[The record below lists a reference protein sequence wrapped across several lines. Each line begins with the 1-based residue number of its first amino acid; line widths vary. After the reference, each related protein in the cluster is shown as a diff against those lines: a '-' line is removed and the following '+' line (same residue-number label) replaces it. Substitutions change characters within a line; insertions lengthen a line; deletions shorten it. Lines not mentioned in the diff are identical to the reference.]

1 MSVPAIPAIVPRQGG
16 LGARLSN
23 TWAYVFTG
31 VMILLSLFP
40 VYWVFTVSLKT
51 RRDGLVSPPLWLFDP
66 TAANYLKLWSHDT
79 FKYTFLNSVVVTII
93 GLALSLAIAIPT
105 AYAIVRMKVRGRNLV
120 GVWLILAFML
130 PEFLFVIPMFS
141 LYQWTGL
148 YDTHVGLALMY
159 QVHVLPLSI
168 WLLSSFFREINPAID
183 EAARIEGASHWQIL
197 TRIYVPC
204 TLPGIAATAVLNAIW
219 IWNELAIAIGL
230 TFSRAQTITLGV
242 TSFRGYA
249 ALDWGAMTA
258 ASIIAIVPM
267 LLFAIVAQK
276 HIVKGLTLGAVKG

>member
-1 MSVPAIPAIVPRQGG
+1 MAAITGTTGQIRK
-16 LGARLSN
+16 RLSS
-23 TWAYVFTG
+23 TWAYIFTAAM
-31 VMILLSLFP
+31 VLFSLFP
-40 VYWVFTVSLKT
+40 VYWVFATSLKSK
-51 RRDGLVSPPLWLFDP
+51 RDGLSNPPLWLFDP
-66 TAANYLKLWSHDT
+66 VAANYLKLWSHDT
-79 FKYTFLNSVVVTII
+79 FKYTFLNSVIVT
-93 GLALSLAIAIPT
+93 GLGVALSLAIAIPT
-105 AYAIVRMKVRGRNLV
+105 AYAIARLKIRGRNIV
-120 GVWLILAFML
+120 GVWLILAYML
-130 PEFLFVIPMFS
+130 PEFLFVLPMFS

-183 EAARIEGASHWQIL
+183 EAARIEGCSNWQIL

-204 TLPGIAATAVLNAIW
+204 TLPGLVATAILNAIW
-219 IWNELAIAIGL
+219 IWNELAIALGL
-230 TFSRAQTITLGV
+230 TFARAQTVTLGV

-258 ASIIAIVPM
+258 ASIIAIIPM
-267 LLFAIVAQK
+267 LLFAIMAQK

>member
-1 MSVPAIPAIVPRQGG
+1 MAGATITPAAGR
-16 LGARLSN
+16 LTARLS
-23 TWAYVFTG
+23 TAWAYVFTG
-31 VMILLSLFP
+31 AMVLFSLFP
-40 VYWVFTVSLKT
+40 VYWVLTVSLKSK
-51 RRDGLVSPPLWLFDP
+51 RDSLANPPLWLFDP
-66 TAANYLKLWSHDT
+66 VAANYVKLWSHDT
-79 FKYTFLNSVVVTII
+79 FKYTFLNSVIVTIL
-93 GLALSLAIAIPT
+93 GVALSLAIAIPT
-105 AYAIVRMKVRGRNLV
+105 AYAIVRLKIRGQNIV
-120 GVWLILAFML
+120 GVWLILAYML
-130 PEFLFVIPMFS
+130 PEFLFVLPMFS

-183 EAARIEGASHWQIL
+183 EAARIEGCTNWQIL
-197 TRIYVPC
+197 TKIYVPC
-204 TLPGIAATAVLNAIW
+204 TLPGMVATAILNAIW
-219 IWNELAIAIGL
+219 IWNELAIALGL
-230 TFSRAQTITLGV
+230 TFSKAQTVTLGV

-267 LLFAIVAQK
+267 LIFAIVAQK

>member
-1 MSVPAIPAIVPRQGG
+1 MLTI
-16 LGARLSN
+16 
-23 TWAYVFTG
+23 
-31 VMILLSLFP
+31 
-40 VYWVFTVSLKT
+40 SLKSKV
-51 RRDGLVSPPLWLFDP
+51 DALANPPLWLFEPNAD
-66 TAANYLKLWSHDT
+66 AYGRLWDHDI
-79 FKYTFLNSVVVTII
+79 FRSTFLNSVIITILGVVIAMAI
-93 GLALSLAIAIPT
+93 ALPAAYAVDRLRQRGRRGLAI
-105 AYAIVRMKVRGRNLV
+105 
-120 GVWLILAFML
+120 WLILAYML
-130 PEFLFVIPMFS
+130 PEFLFVIPMYA

-148 YDTHVGLALMY
+148 YDTHVGMALIY

-183 EAARIEGASHWQIL
+183 EAALIEGCNHWQIL

-204 TLPGIAATAVLNAIW
+204 ALPGLVATSILNAIW
-219 IWNELAIAIGL
+219 MWNELAIALGL
-230 TFSRAQTITLGV
+230 TFSNAQTVTVGV

-258 ASIIAIVPM
+258 ASLVAIVPM

>member
-1 MSVPAIPAIVPRQGG
+1 MNRAPSRMMNG
-16 LGARLSN
+16 LSLG
-23 TWAYVFTG
+23 WAYVFTG
-31 VMILLSLFP
+31 AMVLFSLFP
-40 VYWVFTVSLKT
+40 VYWVLATSLKT
-51 RRDGLVSPPLWLFDP
+51 KRDGLANPPLWLFDP
-66 TAANYLKLWSHDT
+66 TTSNYLKLWTHDT
-79 FKYTFLNSVVVTII
+79 FKYTFMNSVIVTIF
-93 GLALSLAIAIPT
+93 GVLLSLAIAIPT

-120 GVWLILAFML
+120 GGWLILAYML
-130 PEFLFVIPMFS
+130 PEFLFVLPMFS

-183 EAARIEGASHWQIL
+183 EAARIEGASNLQIL
-197 TRIYVPC
+197 TKIYIPC
-204 TLPGIAATAVLNAIW
+204 TLPGMVATAILNAIW
-219 IWNELAIAIGL
+219 IWNELAIALGL
-230 TFSRAQTITLGV
+230 TFSKAQTVTLGV

-258 ASIIAIVPM
+258 ASIIAIIPM

>member
-1 MSVPAIPAIVPRQGG
+1 MNRAPSRMMNG
-16 LGARLSN
+16 LSLG
-23 TWAYVFTG
+23 WAYVFTG
-31 VMILLSLFP
+31 AMVLFSLFP
-40 VYWVFTVSLKT
+40 VYWVLATSLKT
-51 RRDGLVSPPLWLFDP
+51 KRDGLANPPLWLFDP
-66 TAANYLKLWSHDT
+66 TTSNYLKLWTHDT
-79 FKYTFLNSVVVTII
+79 FKYTFLNSVIVTII
-93 GLALSLAIAIPT
+93 GVLLSLAIAIPT

-120 GVWLILAFML
+120 GGWLILAYML
-130 PEFLFVIPMFS
+130 PEFLFVLPMFS

-183 EAARIEGASHWQIL
+183 EAARIEGASNLQIL
-197 TRIYVPC
+197 TRIYIPC
-204 TLPGIAATAVLNAIW
+204 TLPGMVATAILNAIW
-219 IWNELAIAIGL
+219 IWNELAIALGL
-230 TFSRAQTITLGV
+230 TFSKAQTVTLGV

-258 ASIIAIVPM
+258 ASIIAIIPM